1 MYIADQAPFF
11 NGVIEIETKL
21 SPSALL
27 LRLIEW
33 WSKIRYGPRS
43 VDLYI
48 IYYGIGTEN
57 ETEKEMKPEIKLEFA
72 LTLTLGR
79 KCHQLLVG
87 NVTNLPTC
95 KYSTSPRVFVPSPLS
110 DLNKHDVVLH
120 PSIYQLKKFWPT

>member
-48 IYYGIGTEN
+48 IYYGIGIGIGTEN
-57 ETEKEMKPEIKLEFA
+57 ENESESESESETGK
-72 LTLTLGR
+72 
-79 KCHQLLVG
+79 G
-87 NVTNLPTC
+87 NGNETG
-95 KYSTSPRVFVPSPLS
+95 
-110 DLNKHDVVLH
+110 NKAGICAD
-120 PSIYQLKKFWPT
+120 IDIG

>member
-48 IYYGIGTEN
+48 IYYGIGIGTEN
-57 ETEKEMKPEIKLEFA
+57 ESESESESETGK
-72 LTLTLGR
+72 
-79 KCHQLLVG
+79 G
-87 NVTNLPTC
+87 NGNETG
-95 KYSTSPRVFVPSPLS
+95 
-110 DLNKHDVVLH
+110 NKAGICAD
-120 PSIYQLKKFWPT
+120 IDIG